1 MILLQIFIEF
11 FIEKII
17 FIKKIFNSTS
27 SSAVFASLLAVFLH
41 LLLSTLAFVFPSDT
55 FFGLPNVFAFSSS
68 EIRIQTLAI
77 GTESSVDIITATI
90 PYRKT
95 TKNQ

>member
-11 FIEKII
+11 FFEKII

-41 LLLSTLAFVFPSDT
+41 LLLSTLAFVLPFDA
-55 FFGLPNVFAFSSS
+55 FLGFPNVLAFSSAKV
-68 EIRIQTLAI
+68 RIQTLAI
-77 GTESSVDIITATI
+77 GTESGVDIITATI
-90 PYRKT
+90 TYGKIMLY
-95 TKNQ
+95 Q